1 MSNKVDKN
9 KKKIL
14 LTFKS
19 RKDGI
24 EDGDDDDVDDD
35 DDDDAKNARILARS
49 AVAHQ
54 KAHATDHKRSE
65 N

>member
-1 MSNKVDKN
+1 MSNKVN
-9 KKKIL
+9 KKKEIL

-35 DDDDAKNARILARS
+35 DDDDTKNSRILARS

-54 KAHATDHKRSE
+54 KAHAADHESSE
-65 N
+65 K